1 MLKIEFENEACFEQ
15 VLPFGDGN
23 QEPVEEQSAGLL
35 NENEACFEQ
44 VLPFGDGN
52 QELVEEQSAGLL
64 TREMTE
70 KVSELETQRKL
81 REEQMVEVVLRQI
94 SDAVATRETDII
106 AMMTG
111 KTNWQNDVREVVLRE
126 ILAKADG
133 RLWCREYIERLRSDQ
148 RVMIYTG
155 THWEVVELQLWKDF
169 IGRCAQRCGVPESLR
184 MNPTFMR
191 PLYEQVAFN
200 VAECRKQQV
209 PENEV
214 WLNMRNGTLVVRKD
228 GSASLRDHRKEDLF
242 TYTLPYD
249 FDPRAES
256 PLWQKFLDRVL
267 PEKACQMV
275 LGEYL
280 GYILMKSHALE
291 KMLWLFGSGQNGKSV
306 TLEVIE
312 ALLGSQN
319 VSYLSLS
326 DLTNDDVKRAGIEH
340 KMLNIS
346 HESGKDVNTNV
357 LKELTS
363 GERVTI
369 KHLYVDPRETKD
381 YGKFIAAFNELP
393 RAENT
398 YGFFRRIIIVPY
410 EVTIPREEVDLQLTT
425 KLKQELSAILNWVLE
440 GLVRLMNQGAFTH
453 SESSEQALE
462 RYRLQSDSV
471 RLFLDEQCEA
481 SDIITKAVSIYNTY
495 RYFCTMASLKPL
507 GRNRFYDRLEGLGF
521 VRKKIQREQ
530 YFLLKINEV

>member
-1 MLKIEFENEACFEQ
+1 MKNVENENFTCHEQELAFE
-15 VLPFGDGN
+15 
-23 QEPVEEQSAGLL
+23 AGEHPDRLA
-35 NENEACFEQ
+35 NEASSNHETAFVAIKSEATMPL
-44 VLPFGDGN
+44 VSPLT
-52 QELVEEQSAGLL
+52 QELTL
-64 TREMTE
+64 RDN
-70 KVSELETQRKL
+70 ELDAHRKL
-81 REEQMVEVVLRQI
+81 REEQMVDITLRGI
-94 SDAVATRETDII
+94 SDGVTPHETDII
-106 AMMTG
+106 TLMVG
-111 KTNWQNDVREVVLRE
+111 KKNWQNDIREVVLRE
-126 ILAKADG
+126 ILPKADG
-133 RLWCREYIERLRSDQ
+133 RLWCREYVERLKSDQ
-148 RVMIYTG
+148 RVMVYTG
-155 THWEVVELQLWKDF
+155 THWEVIEPQQWKDF

-184 MNPTFMR
+184 MSPAFMK
-191 PLYEQVAFN
+191 PLYEMVAFN
-200 VAECRKQQV
+200 VAESRKPQV

-228 GSASLRDHRKEDLF
+228 GRATLRPHRKEDLF
-242 TYTLPYD
+242 TYTLTYGYD
-249 FDPRAES
+249 PDAKS
-256 PLWQKFLDRVL
+256 LLWQKFLDRVL
-267 PEKACQMV
+267 PEKETQMV
-275 LGEYL
+275 LAEFL
-280 GYILMKSHALE
+280 GYILMKDHAQE
-291 KMLWLFGSGQNGKSV
+291 KMLWLYGNGQNGKSV

-312 ALLGSQN
+312 GLLGTEN

-346 HESGKDVNTNV
+346 HESGRDVNTNV

-425 KLKQELSAILNWVLE
+425 KLKKELPGILNWVLD
-440 GLVRLMNQGAFTH
+440 GLIRLMNRGEFTH

-481 SDIITKAVSIYNTY
+481 ADIITKAVNIYNTY
-495 RYFCTMASLKPL
+495 RYFCEMASLKPL

-521 VRKKIQREQ
+521 VRTKIKNDQ
-530 YFLLKINEV
+530 YFPLKINVV